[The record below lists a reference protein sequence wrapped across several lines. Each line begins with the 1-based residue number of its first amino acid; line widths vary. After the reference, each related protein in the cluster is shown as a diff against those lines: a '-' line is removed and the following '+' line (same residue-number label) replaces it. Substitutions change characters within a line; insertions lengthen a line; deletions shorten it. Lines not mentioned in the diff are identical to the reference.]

1 LKSVEWIYDLQGV
14 ASPFQTI
21 EWKGKTYRG
30 GSVCKPHD
38 CGDNM
43 FVFLVALDGSRA
55 IATLKSDTI
64 PGMQS
69 VTLGPFQ
76 AGDLERIQQF
86 YKEIGNN

>member
-1 LKSVEWIYDLQGV
+1 
-14 ASPFQTI
+14 
-21 EWKGKTYRG
+21 
-30 GSVCKPHD
+30 
-38 CGDNM
+38 M

-76 AGDLERIQQF
+76 SGEFARIQQF
-86 YKEIGNN
+86 YNEIGNN